1 MLSVFPIIP
10 TVQKD
15 LSLHLARP
23 FAYFISLFSL
33 CLPQSLKPSPLCC
46 RCLFLIIIY
55 LKYLFLPIHEKVT
68 TFPFQVTSP
77 KWPSL
82 V

>member
-23 FAYFISLFSL
+23 FVYFISLFSL
-33 CLPQSLKPSPLCC
+33 CLPQSLKPPPLCGG
-46 RCLFLIIIY
+46 RLFLIIIY
-55 LKYLFLPIHEKVT
+55 LKDLFLPVHEKVT
-68 TFPFQVTSP
+68 TFPFQVTAP